1 MTAFSERRRFPRITR
16 GLSLKLS
23 SDACDLIAETQNI
36 SAAGANCVLT
46 QRLPAMTRLAIIVLL
61 PTQRRGK
68 PATKQIRC
76 EGVIVRSESIRTS
89 NSSEPRY
96 ETAIYFSNIQIADQR
111 AIKQYVE
118 QQLTETQRALE
129 SL

>member
-1 MTAFSERRRFPRITR
+1 M
-16 GLSLKLS
+16 L
-23 SDACDLIAETQNI
+23 N
-36 SAAGANCVLT
+36 
-46 QRLPAMTRLAIIVLL
+46 QRLPAMTRLAIMVLL

-76 EGVIVRSESIRTS
+76 EGVIVRSEPIRT
-89 NSSEPRY
+89 NNPGEPRY